1 MFEDRCNYP
10 NYIDAIDD
18 KHILI
23 KAKHR
28 CSYYLITKKAF
39 SIVLL
44 AIVNADYEFLYV
56 YVGCNGK

>member
-23 KAKHR
+23 KQSIGVPITLLLKRRSAS
-28 CSYYLITKKAF
+28 SY
-39 SIVLL
+39 
-44 AIVNADYEFLYV
+44 
-56 YVGCNGK
+56 